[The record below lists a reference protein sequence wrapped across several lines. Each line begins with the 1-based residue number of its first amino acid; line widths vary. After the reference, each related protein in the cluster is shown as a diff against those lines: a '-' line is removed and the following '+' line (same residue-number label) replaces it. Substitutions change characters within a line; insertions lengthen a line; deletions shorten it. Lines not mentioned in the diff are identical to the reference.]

1 MENNK
6 KLLDQLPTVD
16 NKRKFFGT
24 DGVRGTVGVAPMIP
38 DTILALAH
46 GAGRVFAQQH
56 IASGHKTRPTV
67 LIGKDTRVSGYMLE
81 SLLEAG
87 FTSAGVDVLMAGPL
101 PTPAI
106 AHLARAMRLSA
117 GVVISASH
125 NPYTDNGIK
134 FFNAT
139 GHKLTD
145 ETELLIENYALQGV
159 QCVSS
164 DALGKAKRVK
174 DAAGR
179 YIEFCKSSIKSNFN
193 LTGKTIVIDAAHGAA
208 YAIAPQVLHELGAR
222 VIKIGCEPNGFNINH
237 QVGATHTDALQA
249 AVLLHQA
256 DFGIAL
262 DGDADRIMMVD
273 SDGRVFD
280 GDELLFVLAQ
290 SAIKRGTLNTHY
302 GVVGT
307 LMTNMGFELALKS
320 QGIPFVRAGVGDR
333 YVLEQL
339 HHHNWILGG
348 ESSGHIL
355 NLEKHTTGDGLM
367 SALQVMEALDYLS
380 QTLSDSVAKFERL
393 PMQLIN
399 VRLAVGVNAKQKLN
413 AAKVISIQS
422 QAESALQN
430 NGRVLLRASGTEPVV
445 RVMVEAKSLVD
456 CQHWATTIAETVA
469 HA

>member
-1 MENNK
+1 MNTINNTALTVPISNK
-6 KLLDQLPTVD
+6 KRQL
-16 NKRKFFGT
+16 FGT
-24 DGVRGTVGVAPMIP
+24 DGVRGTVGIAPMIP

-46 GAGRVFAQQH
+46 GAGRVFSEQH
-56 IASGHKTRPTV
+56 IAAGHKTRPTV
-67 LIGKDTRVSGYMLE
+67 LIGKDTRVSGYMIE

-106 AHLARAMRLSA
+106 AHLSRAMRLSA

-125 NPYTDNGIK
+125 NPYSDNGIK
-134 FFNAT
+134 FFDSK
-139 GHKLTD
+139 GHKLSD
-145 ETELLIENYALQGV
+145 NTELLIESYAEAGV
-159 QCVSS
+159 KCVSS

-179 YIEFCKSSIKSNFN
+179 YIEFCKSAISPNFSLMGIN
-193 LTGKTIVIDAAHGAA
+193 IVIDAAHGAA
-208 YAIAPQVLHELGAR
+208 YAIAPQVLHELGAH
-222 VIKIGCEPNGFNINH
+222 VIKIGCEPNGLNINY
-237 QVGATHTDALQA
+237 QVGATHIDALQA

-262 DGDADRIMMVD
+262 DGDADRIIMVD

-280 GDELLFVLAQ
+280 GDELLFILVQ
-290 SAIKRGTLNTHY
+290 SAIKRGTVNKNC

-320 QGIPFVRAGVGDR
+320 QGVPFIRAGVGDR

-339 HHHNWILGG
+339 HQHNWYLGG

-367 SALQVMEALDYLS
+367 IALQIMEALSYLG
-380 QTLSDSVAKFERL
+380 QTLSESIINFERL
-393 PMQLIN
+393 PMQLTN
-399 VRLAVGVNAKQKLN
+399 VRLAVGVNAKQKLTAETVI
-413 AAKVISIQS
+413 AAKQ
-422 QAESALQN
+422 QAELALKGQ
-430 NGRVLLRASGTEPVV
+430 GRVLLRASGTEPVV
-445 RVMVEAKSLVD
+445 RVMVEAKNQND
-456 CQHWATTIAETVA
+456 CHHWASFIAKEVA
-469 HA
+469 QA

>member
-1 MENNK
+1 MESNTSPLVVSSSK
-6 KLLDQLPTVD
+6 RQL
-16 NKRKFFGT
+16 FGT
-24 DGVRGTVGVAPMIP
+24 DGVRGTVGIAPMIP
-38 DTILALAH
+38 DTILSLAH
-46 GAGRVFAQQH
+46 GAGRVFAEQH
-56 IASGHKTRPTV
+56 LAAGHKTRPIV

-101 PTPAI
+101 PTPGI
-106 AHLARAMRLSA
+106 AHLTRAMRLSA

-134 FFNAT
+134 FFSAT

-145 ETELLIENYALQGV
+145 ETELLIEQYAAQGI

-164 DALGKAKRVK
+164 DSLGKAKRVE

-179 YIEFCKSSIKSNFN
+179 YIEFCKSSIDSQFN
-193 LTGKTIVIDAAHGAA
+193 LTGKTVVIDAAHGAA

-249 AVLLHQA
+249 AVLLHHA

-280 GDELLFVLAQ
+280 GDELLFVLTQA
-290 SAIKRGTLNTHY
+290 AIKRGAVNANR

-307 LMTNMGFELALKS
+307 LMTNMGFELALKA

-339 HHHNWILGG
+339 HQHSWSLGG

-355 NLEKHTTGDGLM
+355 NLDKHTTGDGLM
-367 SALQVMEALDYLS
+367 SALQVMESLKYLG
-380 QTLSDSVAKFERL
+380 QTLSESVAKFERL
-393 PMQLIN
+393 PMQLTN
-399 VRLAVGVNAKQKLN
+399 VRLAVGTNAKQKMT
-413 AAKVISIQS
+413 AKPVLDVKH
-422 QAESALQN
+422 QAEMALKG

-445 RVMVEAKSLVD
+445 RVMVEAKSYTD
-456 CQHWATTIAETVA
+456 CQHWATVIAEAVTQA
-469 HA
+469 